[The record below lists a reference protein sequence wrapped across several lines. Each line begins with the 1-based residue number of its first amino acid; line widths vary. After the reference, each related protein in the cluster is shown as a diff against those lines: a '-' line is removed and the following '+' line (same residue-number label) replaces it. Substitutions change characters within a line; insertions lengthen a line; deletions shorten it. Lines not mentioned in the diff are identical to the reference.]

1 MADAITGFISDYG
14 YGALVA
20 LMLLENVFPP
30 IPSEL
35 IMPFAGY
42 VAARGDLHPAG
53 AVAAGSVGSLLGAL
67 AWYGVGHWVGI
78 ERLKRF
84 ARRHGRWLTLSPDEV
99 DQAQRWFV
107 VMAALPSALAVLS
120 RPCAASSRSSR
131 GCAHAPRS
139 LHLVVNDRNDRMVGV
154 AGHTGLSARNTVFNG
169 RAMAQSAVDHD
180 YRDCARRLCVPLES
194 SLT

>member
-99 DQAQRWFV
+99 DQAQRWFGRYGGV
-107 VMAALPSALAVLS
+107 AVGLGRLVPAVRSIISVPAGVARMHLGRFILWSTIGTTAWSALLVTLGYQLGTRFSMVERWLNPLSTMIMVIALAGYVYRLS
-120 RPCAASSRSSR
+120 R
-131 GCAHAPRS
+131 H
-139 LHLVVNDRNDRMVGV
+139 
-154 AGHTGLSARNTVFNG
+154 
-169 RAMAQSAVDHD
+169 
-180 YRDCARRLCVPLES
+180 
-194 SLT
+194 